1 MGDKPINILFLF
13 NCIWQIGVDN
23 HTPTYEAMIKLCQMM
38 LLYIGRHL
46 IPSWIA
52 MDFFSSIFV
61 IDVQY
66 WFGQQFPIYIIAL
79 FG

>member
-1 MGDKPINILFLF
+1 MGDKSTYIQFLF
-13 NCIWQIGVDN
+13 NCIWQISVDD
-23 HTPTYEAMIKLCQMM
+23 HTLTYEAMIKLCQIM

-46 IPSWIA
+46 IPSQIT

-61 IDVQY
+61 IDIQN